1 MEKFD
6 LTRVSRRVFL
16 VLLLLCGI
24 PGAVWADGI
33 SDDPDTAADRQL
45 PDRTIT
51 GTVSDEQ
58 GNPLIG
64 ATIVVK
70 DAPTM
75 NGTITGPDGSFSLT
89 VPARS
94 TLLVTYVG
102 YKSLRFPVLNRS
114 NLKIVLEEENERLD
128 NVVVVGYGTQE
139 KSDLTG
145 SIASVKAAD
154 IKNLPA
160 RSVAEAL
167 QGKVAGVMVT
177 KTSGKP
183 GASSDIVIRGVGSIN
198 GLNPL
203 FVIDGVACDNNSEY
217 NLNDIESIE
226 VIKDASAAAIYGSRA
241 AGGVVLIT
249 TKKGSYNTKAK
260 LSFTSHVGVRQ
271 YTDMYR
277 MLGTEDYIRVMKELG
292 VSYPIWDNPAA
303 LPDTDWVDEIYQP
316 GIEQSYN
323 LSLTGGSERL
333 RYYLSGGYERENGI
347 QMNNYWERI
356 SARLNVDYKVANSLT
371 VGTRIYLARL
381 RGNPYTESFPWVSI
395 PYMSIY
401 DEDGE
406 FSAIPSGI
414 DF

>member
-1 MEKFD
+1 M
-6 LTRVSRRVFL
+6 LL
-16 VLLLLCGI
+16 VLSLLCCTW
-24 PGAVWADGI
+24 GAAWADETP
-33 SDDPDTAADRQL
+33 DDPASAADREL
-45 PDRTIT
+45 PDRVVS
-51 GTVSDEQ
+51 GLVSDVQ
-58 GNPLIG
+58 GNPLVG

-75 NGTITGPDGSFSLT
+75 QGTITGPDGRFSLK

-94 TLLVTYVG
+94 TLVITYVG
-102 YKSLRFPVLNRS
+102 FKSLRFPVLNRTEL
-114 NLKIVLEEENERLD
+114 NIVLEEETERLD

-145 SIASVKAAD
+145 SIASIKASD
-154 IKNLPA
+154 IKDTPA

-203 FVIDGVACDNNSEY
+203 FVIDGVACENSTDY

-249 TKKGSYNTKAK
+249 TKKGTYNSKAK
-260 LSFTSHVGVRQ
+260 LAFTSHVGVRQ

-277 MLGTEDYIRVMKELG
+277 MLGTED
-292 VSYPIWDNPAA
+292 
-303 LPDTDWVDEIYQP
+303 
-316 GIEQSYN
+316 
-323 LSLTGGSERL
+323 
-333 RYYLSGGYERENGI
+333 
-347 QMNNYWERI
+347 
-356 SARLNVDYKVANSLT
+356 
-371 VGTRIYLARL
+371 
-381 RGNPYTESFPWVSI
+381 
-395 PYMSIY
+395 
-401 DEDGE
+401 
-406 FSAIPSGI
+406 
-414 DF
+414 